1 MKTLTFKF
9 EQITSKV
16 DKKTNEE
23 IVTTCS
29 FSANGNFS
37 ISPKADNLERT
48 KLFCSKLFN
57 LLDVMQQGNKQM
69 LVNGQKFNFGKEFN
83 LYAVID
89 NKEYSLD
96 YGDIITFDKIG
107 FKCSKPTTR
116 VDKEGNE
123 QINAKSRKIF
133 TLQVWQLLQGAE
145 GKTQLMSK
153 SATKQVDANVTAQA
167 QYLLA

>member
-1 MKTLTFKF
+1 MKSLTFKF

-16 DKKTNEE
+16 NKETNEE
-23 IVTTCS
+23 IVNTCS
-29 FSANGNFS
+29 FSANGNFAV
-37 ISPKADNLERT
+37 SPKADNLERT
-48 KLFCSKLFN
+48 KLFCSKLFT

-69 LVNGQKFNFGKEFN
+69 FVNGQKFNFGKEFN

-89 NKEYSLD
+89 GKDFSLD
-96 YGDIITFDKIG
+96 YGDLITFDKIG

-116 VDKEGNE
+116 VDKQGNE

-153 SATKQVDANVTAQA
+153 SATAQIEANVTANA
-167 QYLLA
+167 KYLLS

>member
-9 EQITSKV
+9 EQITSKL
-16 DKKTNEE
+16 DKETKEE

-29 FSANGNFS
+29 FSANGNFA

-57 LLDVMQQGNKQM
+57 LLDVMQQGSKQM
-69 LVNGQKFNFGKEFN
+69 FVNGQKFNFGKEFN

-89 NKEYSLD
+89 GKEYSLD

-123 QINAKSRKIF
+123 QVNAKSRKIF

>member
-1 MKTLTFKF
+1 MKTLNFKF
-9 EQITSKV
+9 EQITTKV
-16 DKKTNEE
+16 NKETKEE
-23 IVTTCS
+23 IVNTCS
-29 FSANGNFS
+29 FSANGNFA

-57 LLDVMQQGNKQM
+57 LLDVMQQGSKQM
-69 LVNGQKFNFGKEFN
+69 FVNGQKFNFGKEFN

-89 NKEYSLD
+89 GKEYSLD

>member
-16 DKKTNEE
+16 NKQTSEE

-37 ISPKADNLERT
+37 INAKADNLERT

-57 LLDVMQQGNKQM
+57 LLDTLKQGNKQM
-69 LVNGQKFNFGKEFN
+69 SVNGQKFNFGKEFN

-89 NKEYSLD
+89 GKDFSLD
-96 YGDIITFDKIG
+96 YGDLITFDKIG
-107 FKCSKPTTR
+107 FKCSAPTLRT
-116 VDKEGNE
+116 DKQGNE
-123 QINAKSRKIF
+123 QMNAKSRKIF

-145 GKTQLMSK
+145 CKTQLMGK
-153 SATKQVDANVTAQA
+153 SATKQIDANVTAQA
-167 QYLLA
+167 QYLLS

>member
-9 EQITSKV
+9 EQITNKV
-16 DKKTNEE
+16 NKEGDE
-23 IVTTCS
+23 IVTTCT
-29 FSANGNFS
+29 FSANGNFA
-37 ISPKADNLERT
+37 INAKADNLERT

-69 LVNGQKFNFGKEFN
+69 SVNGQKFNFGKEFN

-96 YGDIITFDKIG
+96 YGDLITFDKIG
-107 FKCSKPTTR
+107 FKCSKPTTK
-116 VDKEGNE
+116 VNKEGHE
-123 QINAKSRKIF
+123 QINVNSRKNF

-153 SATKQVDANVTAQA
+153 SATKQIDANVTAQA